1 MKGDSIMPISLFWL
15 LITMLL
21 TFPTTLGTLDNFPIQ
36 LKHESLENTDSI
48 HKTATIADSHI
59 DTMMNVLNESTW
71 LPEVDIGEN
80 TSLHADIPKLEEG
93 GINVGFFAAFTDG
106 YYDNNPR
113 SISRT
118 LALIH
123 ALYWMEE
130 NNQDHFQIAKTT
142 FDIWKTIKAGKI
154 AAVPTIEGAY
164 SLEEHNAIE
173 LLHQYYDLGIKAI
186 GFNWNYSNAL
196 GEGANKIYG
205 DPARTPSNGGLTK
218 LGAQVATE
226 MNKLGMVI
234 DVSHMSENTFWDV
247 LEVTNAPI
255 MATHSGVKALRNHQR
270 NLTDEQLIAL
280 AENGGVVGIVFY
292 PVFLTDKPSAYVT
305 DIVDHIDY
313 AVNLIGIDHV
323 AIGSDF
329 DGSDMPSDLQD
340 ATELYKITDELQ
352 NRGYSDEE
360 IEKILGKNTLRLLLE
375 VEKAATSNP
384 YAKGLDF
391 EINPEYRMGEM
402 IEETTPTLE
411 ATIDGPANTIE
422 TLDFRVIVDG
432 VAYEPEYDNN
442 SATLSF
448 KLTEPL
454 TEHFHVVTFEAA
466 DKDGTV
472 QRATRIF
479 YLNKEA

>member
-1 MKGDSIMPISLFWL
+1 MKGDTAMPVSLFWL
-15 LITMLL
+15 LITLFL
-21 TFPTTLGTLDNFPIQ
+21 TFPTTLGTLDHFPIQ
-36 LKHESLENTDSI
+36 LKHESIENADRI
-48 HKTATIADSHI
+48 HNEAIIVDSHI
-59 DTMMNVLNESTW
+59 DTMMNVLHENTW
-71 LPEVDIGEN
+71 LPDIDIGEN

-93 GINVGFFAAFTDG
+93 GINVGFFAAFTEG

-142 FDIWKTIKAGKI
+142 FDIWNTVQAGKI

-173 LLHQYYDLGIKAI
+173 LLHQYHDLGIKAI

-196 GEGANKIYG
+196 GEGANQIYG
-205 DPARTPSNGGLTK
+205 DPARTPSNGGLTQ
-218 LGAQVATE
+218 LGAQVAKE

-247 LEVTNAPI
+247 LEITDAPI
-255 MATHSGVKALRNHQR
+255 MATHSGVKALKNHQR

-292 PVFLTDKPSAYVT
+292 PVFLTDNPSAYVT
-305 DIVDHIDY
+305 DIADHIDY
-313 AVNLIGIDHV
+313 AVDLIGIDHV

-329 DGSDMPSDLQD
+329 DGSDMPSDLQS
-340 ATELYKITDELQ
+340 ATELYKLTDELQ
-352 NRGYSDEE
+352 NRGYSDED

-375 VEKAATSNP
+375 VEKAATINP
-384 YAKGLDF
+384 YAKGLNI
-391 EINPEYRMGEM
+391 EINPEYKMGEI
-402 IEETTPTLE
+402 IEETTPTIK
-411 ATIDGPANTIE
+411 ATIDAPADAIK

-432 VAYEPEYDNN
+432 IAYEADVDE
-442 SATLSF
+442 SSSTLSF
-448 KLTEPL
+448 KLTDSLVEQ
-454 TEHFHVVTFEAA
+454 FHVVTFEAT
-466 DKDGTV
+466 DKDGKVERT
-472 QRATRIF
+472 TRIF
-479 YLNKEA
+479 YLDEEA

>member
-1 MKGDSIMPISLFWL
+1 MPVSLFWL
-15 LITMLL
+15 LITLFL
-21 TFPTTLGTLDNFPIQ
+21 TFPTTLGTLDHFPIQ
-36 LKHESLENTDSI
+36 LKHESIENADRI
-48 HKTATIADSHI
+48 HNEAIIVDSHI
-59 DTMMNVLNESTW
+59 DTMMNVLHENTW
-71 LPEVDIGEN
+71 LPDIDIGEN

-93 GINVGFFAAFTDG
+93 GINVGFFAAFTEG

-142 FDIWKTIKAGKI
+142 FDIWNTVQAGKI

-173 LLHQYYDLGIKAI
+173 LLHQYHDLGIKAI

-196 GEGANKIYG
+196 GEGANQIYG
-205 DPARTPSNGGLTK
+205 DPARTPSNGGLTQ
-218 LGAQVATE
+218 LGAQVAKE

-247 LEVTNAPI
+247 LEITDAPI
-255 MATHSGVKALRNHQR
+255 MATHSGVKALKNHQR

-292 PVFLTDKPSAYVT
+292 PVFLTDNPSAYVT
-305 DIVDHIDY
+305 DIADHIDY
-313 AVNLIGIDHV
+313 AVDLIGIDHV

-329 DGSDMPSDLQD
+329 DGSDMPSDLQS
-340 ATELYKITDELQ
+340 ATELYKLTDELQ
-352 NRGYSDEE
+352 NRGYSDED

-375 VEKAATSNP
+375 VEKAATINP
-384 YAKGLDF
+384 YAKGLNI
-391 EINPEYRMGEM
+391 EINPEYKMGEI
-402 IEETTPTLE
+402 IEETTPTIK
-411 ATIDGPANTIE
+411 ATIDAPADAIK

-432 VAYEPEYDNN
+432 IAYEADVDE
-442 SATLSF
+442 SSSTLSF
-448 KLTEPL
+448 KLTDSLVEQ
-454 TEHFHVVTFEAA
+454 FHVVTFEAT
-466 DKDGTV
+466 DKDGKVERT
-472 QRATRIF
+472 TRIF
-479 YLNKEA
+479 YLDEEA

>member
-1 MKGDSIMPISLFWL
+1 MKGVTAMPVSLFWL
-15 LITMLL
+15 LITLFL
-21 TFPTTLGTLDNFPIQ
+21 TFPTTLGTLDHFPIQ
-36 LKHESLENTDSI
+36 LKHESIENADRI
-48 HKTATIADSHI
+48 HNEAIIVDSHI
-59 DTMMNVLNESTW
+59 DTMMNVLHENTW
-71 LPEVDIGEN
+71 LPDIDIGEN

-93 GINVGFFAAFTDG
+93 GINVGFFAAFTEG

-142 FDIWKTIKAGKI
+142 FDIWNTVQAGKI

-173 LLHQYYDLGIKAI
+173 LLHQYHDLGIKAI

-196 GEGANKIYG
+196 GEGANQIYG
-205 DPARTPSNGGLTK
+205 DPARTPSNGGLTQ
-218 LGAQVATE
+218 LGAQVAKE

-247 LEVTNAPI
+247 LEITDAPI
-255 MATHSGVKALRNHQR
+255 MATHSGVKALKNHQR

-292 PVFLTDKPSAYVT
+292 PVFLTDNPSAYVT
-305 DIVDHIDY
+305 DIADHIDY
-313 AVNLIGIDHV
+313 AVDLIGIDHV

-329 DGSDMPSDLQD
+329 DGSDMPSDLQS
-340 ATELYKITDELQ
+340 ATELYKLTDELQ
-352 NRGYSDEE
+352 NRGYSDED

-375 VEKAATSNP
+375 VEKAATINP
-384 YAKGLDF
+384 YAKGLNI
-391 EINPEYRMGEM
+391 EINPEYKMGEI
-402 IEETTPTLE
+402 IEETTPTIK
-411 ATIDGPANTIE
+411 ATIDAPADAIK

-432 VAYEPEYDNN
+432 IAYEADVDE
-442 SATLSF
+442 SSSTLSF
-448 KLTEPL
+448 KLTDSLVEQ
-454 TEHFHVVTFEAA
+454 FHVVTFEAT
-466 DKDGTV
+466 DKDGKVERT
-472 QRATRIF
+472 TRIF
-479 YLNKEA
+479 YLDEEA